1 MPGKHIHF
9 GDVAHTI
16 FTQTPQT
23 PPYYSSIPL
32 PSNYGASSSA
42 PSQYGSICAPL
53 PGCTTTLHP
62 VLAFSQVPHL
72 KFNVSLPPVNITPNN
87 RAISPRVLSEAA
99 TNPALPLIIISSTA
113 FPWRIDV
120 RPKPGSP
127 FVTVADV
134 VEQIYTFLRTNVSE
148 KECNKL
154 PLAPPALKNVY
165 RAFHERYQ
173 RIPDPIQLKEERDKG
188 LKRVD
193 FLQGH
198 HVFMG
203 LATTGGD
210 RMPDVWQLFVS

>member
-1 MPGKHIHF
+1 MPGKHF
-9 GDVAHTI
+9 GDVADTV
-16 FTQTPQT
+16 FEQTPRT
-23 PPYYSSIPL
+23 PPYL
-32 PSNYGASSSA
+32 PCIQLPTNYGASSSA

-62 VLAFSQVPHL
+62 VLAFTQVPHL
-72 KFNVSLPPVNITPNN
+72 RFDVSLPPVNITPNN
-87 RAISPRVLSEAA
+87 RAISHHVFSEAA
-99 TNPALPLIIISSTA
+99 TNPALPLLLISSTT

-120 RPKPGSP
+120 RPKPGMP

-134 VEQIYTFLRTNVSE
+134 VEQIYTCLRTNVSE

-154 PLAPPALKNVY
+154 QLPPQALKNVY
-165 RAFHERYQ
+165 REFHERYK
-173 RIPDPIQLKEERDKG
+173 RIPDPVRLKEERAKG

-198 HVFMG
+198 HTFMG

>member
-1 MPGKHIHF
+1 MPGKHVHF
-9 GDVAHTI
+9 GDVAHTV
-16 FTQTPQT
+16 FSQTPRT
-23 PPYYSSIPL
+23 PPYHPPVPL
-32 PSNYGASSSA
+32 PSNYGASTSA
-42 PSQYGSICAPL
+42 PSQYGSVCAPL

-62 VLAFSQVPHL
+62 VLAFSQVPQL
-72 KFNVSLPPVNITPNN
+72 KFDVSLPPVNITPNN
-87 RAISPRVLSEAA
+87 RVISPRVLSDPA
-99 TNPALPLIIISSTA
+99 TTPALPLLIISSAA

-134 VEQIYTFLRTNVSE
+134 

-154 PLAPPALKNVY
+154 QLPQQALKSVY
-165 RAFHERYQ
+165 RAFHGRYQ
-173 RIPDPIQLKEERDKG
+173 RIPDPVRLKEERDKG

>member
-1 MPGKHIHF
+1 MPGKHIRF
-9 GDVAHTI
+9 DDVANTV
-16 FTQTPQT
+16 FKQTPRT
-23 PPYYSSIPL
+23 PPYQQPLPL
-32 PSNYGASSSA
+32 PSNYGASSSV
-42 PSQYGSICAPL
+42 PSQYGSFCAPL
-53 PGCTTTLHP
+53 PGCMTTLHP
-62 VLAFSQVPHL
+62 VLALSQVPQL
-72 KFNVSLPPVNITPNN
+72 RFDVSLPPVNITPNN
-87 RAISPRVLSEAA
+87 RSVSPHVFSDPA
-99 TNPALPLIIISSTA
+99 TNPALPLLIISSAA
-113 FPWRIDV
+113 FPWRVDV
-120 RPKPGSP
+120 RPKSGSP

-154 PLAPPALKNVY
+154 QLPPQTLKSVY

-173 RIPDPIQLKEERDKG
+173 RIPDPVKLKEERDKG

-198 HVFMG
+198 HTFMG